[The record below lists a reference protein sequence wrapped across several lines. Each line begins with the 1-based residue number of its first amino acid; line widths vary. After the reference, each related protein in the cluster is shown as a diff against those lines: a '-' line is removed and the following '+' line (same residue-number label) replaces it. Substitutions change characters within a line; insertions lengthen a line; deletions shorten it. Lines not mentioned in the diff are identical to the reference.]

1 MMIIDVIIDFA
12 EVEFENKQL
21 FDILDINYL
30 NFHGTFL
37 INEIGEENY

>member
-1 MMIIDVIIDFA
+1 MIIDAIIDFA

-21 FDILDINYL
+21 FDILDINYF
-30 NFHGTFL
+30 NVTFL

>member
-1 MMIIDVIIDFA
+1 MIIDIIIDFA

-21 FDILDINYL
+21 FDILDIKYFN
-30 NFHGTFL
+30 GTFL